1 MGRLSNISGREAVK
15 IFDKFGYVLD
25 HQTGSH
31 MILWHESKP
40 TLSVPNHRELA
51 PGLLRSLGRYLL
63 SLLTENANSSHNF
76 SDGHGKTLLARAT
89 SQGNFQ
95 LSLHVTLHSLSG
107 I

>member
-1 MGRLSNISGREAVK
+1 MGRLSNISGRKAVK

-51 PGLLRSLGRYLL
+51 PGLLRSLVRQ
-63 SLLTENANSSHNF
+63 A
-76 SDGHGKTLLARAT
+76 
-89 SQGNFQ
+89 
-95 LSLHVTLHSLSG
+95 G
-107 I
+107 ITVDEFLESR